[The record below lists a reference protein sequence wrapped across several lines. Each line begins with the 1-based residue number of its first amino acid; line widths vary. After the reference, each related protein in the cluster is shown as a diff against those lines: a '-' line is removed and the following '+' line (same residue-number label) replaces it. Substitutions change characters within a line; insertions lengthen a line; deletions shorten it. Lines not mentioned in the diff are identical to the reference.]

1 MGQAYSCFGLFKAHQ
16 NFQIIWVH
24 SCKVDSVRRHRN
36 LANQIFL
43 VFQGLLGVN
52 QYSYVEA
59 HNNSVELTK
68 ASKIYKS
75 HS

>member
-1 MGQAYSCFGLFKAHQ
+1 MGQAYPCFGLFKAHQ
-16 NFQIIWVH
+16 NFQIIWVKT
-24 SCKVDSVRRHRN
+24 CKVDSLRHRN
-36 LANQIFL
+36 LVFL
-43 VFQGLLGVN
+43 VFQGLLGVT
-52 QYSYVEA
+52 QYSYVET

>member
-16 NFQIIWVH
+16 NFQIIWVQT
-24 SCKVDSVRRHRN
+24 CKVDSVRHHN
-36 LANQIFL
+36 LANQVFL
-43 VFQGLLGVN
+43 VYQGLLDVT
-52 QYSYVEA
+52 QYSYVET